1 MKNEDYFPEESV
13 VKDSIYMLM
22 KDTITCSLCNKIIK
36 NPMMCTNCQK
46 TYCKNCLNNWVNTC
60 PNNCANPQY
69 IKSLGV
75 IDILSKLKYEC
86 QNCGK
91 QIKSEDI
98 KSHLDSNCVKI
109 LKKAKTLAEEFK
121 TKKTLRKLTTE
132 EAEKMRNEGKE
143 ISYLSSKK
151 KSNFYIYFSY
161 YIRKK
166 WCWKNIFNKYVIKYF
181 I

>member
-22 KDTITCSLCNKIIK
+22 EDTITCKLCNKIK
-36 NPMMCTNCQK
+36 KDPMMCTNCQK
-46 TYCKNCLNNWVNTC
+46 TYCKNCLHNFVNTC
-60 PNNCANPQY
+60 PNNCENPQY
-69 IKSLGV
+69 VKSIGV
-75 IDILSKLKYEC
+75 INILSKLKYEC

-109 LKKAKTLAEEFK
+109 SNIPKTLAEEFK
-121 TKKTLRKLTTE
+121 MKKKLRKLLPE
-132 EAEKMRNEGKE
+132 EIKKIKKNGSK

-151 KSNFYIYFSY
+151 K
-161 YIRKK
+161 
-166 WCWKNIFNKYVIKYF
+166 
-181 I
+181 